1 MSSKVCH
8 YRIVQ
13 FALVKNLVGKVCVFE
28 WSSSNNIHENITAQ
42 NLLQIIL
49 SKREKIVL
57 IKSISV
63 LFGKARCEACWWNV
77 NKSPHNWSASLAQQ
91 FDILDRERLGM
102 CEYCCCRLSKSKS
115 ISAQT
120 ISLFNTKTPLKK
132 NTKQKTLKHS
142 VFVDVWCCW
151 AICQKFKH
159 RTQHTECFWVLLI
172 HLR

>member
-132 NTKQKTLKHS
+132 IPNKKR
-142 VFVDVWCCW
+142 WY
-151 AICQKFKH
+151 I
-159 RTQHTECFWVLLI
+159 
-172 HLR
+172 